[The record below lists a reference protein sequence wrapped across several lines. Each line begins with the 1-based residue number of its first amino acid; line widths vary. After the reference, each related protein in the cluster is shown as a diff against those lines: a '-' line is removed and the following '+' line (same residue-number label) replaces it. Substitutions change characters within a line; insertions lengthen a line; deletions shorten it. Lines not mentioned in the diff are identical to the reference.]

1 MNICEILII
10 LLVICYLSFVF
21 KNWNKQESFET
32 TPSPYKDASSYD
44 SIYDDFY
51 SFYHDDL
58 FFQPPYYEQL
68 CKSMLSYINNV
79 YNNHLC
85 IGIKHGGHMNELLKN
100 NMQTKSVSKSKSI
113 VQVCKHH
120 YKDHDYDYIPNVDT
134 NPYVFD
140 ENEFTHI
147 SLIDNEIYYLSN
159 LKSLFY
165 NCHKWLILK
174 GYLFIPF
181 YNHKEDLKKGFL
193 KVNANSKIRIYSVYT
208 NEFREYSKD
217 SFSLIETIKD
227 HGKERKNKHSL
238 YFYSKE
244 YIEAIAKESQF
255 SLVEVI
261 SFSPYESMFV
271 FQKQ

>member
-10 LLVICYLSFVF
+10 LLVICYLLFVF
-21 KNWNKQESFET
+21 KHRNQKECFET
-32 TPSPYKDASSYD
+32 NEPHYKDATGYD
-44 SIYDDFY
+44 SIYDNFY

-68 CKSMLSYINNV
+68 CKSMLNHINNV

-85 IGIKHGGHMNELLKN
+85 IGIKHGGHMNELLKK
-100 NMQTKSVSKSKSI
+100 NMKTKSVSKSKSI

-120 YKDHDYDYIPNVDT
+120 YKDHIYDYIPNVDT
-134 NPYVFD
+134 NPHVFD

-147 SLIDNEIYYLSN
+147 SIIDNEIYYLSN

-174 GYLFIPF
+174 GYLFVPF
-181 YNHKEDLKKGFL
+181 YHHKEDLKKGFL
-193 KVNANSKIRIYSVYT
+193 KKNENSKIRIYSMYT
-208 NEFREYSKD
+208 NEFKEHSNE

-227 HGKERKNKHSL
+227 QGKERKNKHDL
-238 YFYSKE
+238 YFYEKG
-244 YIEAIAKESQF
+244 YIEALAKESQF
-255 SLVEVI
+255 SLVETV

>member
-10 LLVICYLSFVF
+10 LLVVCYLSFVF
-21 KNWNKQESFET
+21 KKWKQRESFET
-32 TPSPYKDASSYD
+32 NTSHYKEATSYD

-51 SFYHDDL
+51 SFYQDDL
-58 FFQPPYYEQL
+58 FFQPQYYEHL
-68 CKSMLSYINNV
+68 CKSMLNYINNV

-100 NMQTKSVSKSKSI
+100 NIQTKSVSKSKS
-113 VQVCKHH
+113 VSQVCKHH
-120 YKDHDYDYIPNVDT
+120 YTDHDYDYIPNVDT

-147 SLIDNEIYYLSN
+147 SIIDNEIYYLSD

-174 GYLFIPF
+174 GYLFVPF
-181 YNHKEDLKKGFL
+181 YHHKEDLKKAFF
-193 KVNANSKIRIYSVYT
+193 KINAKSKIRMNSVYT
-208 NEFREYSKD
+208 NEFKEYSTD
-217 SFSLIETIKD
+217 TFSLIETIKD
-227 HGKERKNKHSL
+227 HDNERKNNHSL
-238 YFYSKE
+238 YFYKKE
-244 YIEAIAKESQF
+244 YIEGVAKESSF
-255 SLVEVI
+255 SLVDVI

>member
-1 MNICEILII
+1 MSI
-10 LLVICYLSFVF
+10 LLYNSLMNQFMDAWRFVF

-32 TPSPYKDASSYD
+32 TPSPYRDASSYD

-140 ENEFTHI
+140 ENCEFLERFPSVMEIVPGNIYSNEYALCRMI
-147 SLIDNEIYYLSN
+147 SII
-159 LKSLFY
+159 
-165 NCHKWLILK
+165 
-174 GYLFIPF
+174 
-181 YNHKEDLKKGFL
+181 
-193 KVNANSKIRIYSVYT
+193 KIRFDLVLDNVRYS
-208 NEFREYSKD
+208 
-217 SFSLIETIKD
+217 I
-227 HGKERKNKHSL
+227 
-238 YFYSKE
+238 
-244 YIEAIAKESQF
+244 
-255 SLVEVI
+255 
-261 SFSPYESMFV
+261 
-271 FQKQ
+271 